1 MMKTKN
7 MLKKFFQIVACSSLL
22 ICLQAR
28 AVIEFEITQGID
40 EARPIAIVPFQW
52 FGSTE
57 KPPIDVAEI
66 IANDLRRSGQ
76 FKPLTVTEMPEL
88 PTDHRQINFAK
99 WRELGVESLVVGRI
113 SEVSNKEYKVI
124 YELIDILQNPSE
136 VKDSENNLYP
146 YLLDQSATLVIEKG
160 LRPFSHIIADRV
172 FKHLTGIPGAFH
184 TYVAYVT
191 VNHGDEFPY
200 RLFIA
205 DSDGY
210 NPRQLL
216 ASKQPIMSPAWSPD
230 SKRLAYV
237 SFEEGRS
244 AIYIR
249 DLSSSKAEKVASF
262 RGINGAPSFSPD
274 GTKLALTLS
283 HEGNPEIYVYDLA
296 TRQFLRLTNHWSIDT
311 EPSWSP
317 DGKHLIFTSDRG
329 GKPQIYQVPSDGG
342 KIKRITFKGDYNAS
356 GSYMASGDKI
366 VMVHR
371 LNDVFHLAVLDLT
384 NYQLNVVTETRLDES
399 PSFAPNGSM
408 IIYATVDK
416 NRQVLAMVS
425 TDGRFKMRLPSS
437 DGIVKSP
444 AWSPF
449 LPRQ

>member
-1 MMKTKN
+1 
-7 MLKKFFQIVACSSLL
+7 MLKKLLLSVIASSTLL
-22 ICLQAR
+22 LSQAH
-28 AVIEFEITQGID
+28 AVIEIEITQGID
-40 EARPIAIVPFQW
+40 DARPIAIVPFQW

-57 KPPIDVAEI
+57 QPPIDIAQI

-76 FKPLTVTEMPEL
+76 FKPLDVTEMPEL
-88 PTDHRQINFAK
+88 PTDHRQINFSK

-113 SEVSNKEYKVI
+113 SEENSREFKVI
-124 YELIDILQNPSE
+124 YELIDLLQNPSE
-136 VKDSENNLYP
+136 INDKKNNLYP

-160 LRPFSHIIADRV
+160 LRPFSHIISDRV
-172 FKHLTGIPGAFH
+172 FQHLTGIPGAFH
-184 TYVAYVT
+184 TYVAYVS
-191 VNHGDEFPY
+191 VNYDDPTPY

-230 SKRLAYV
+230 SKQLAYV
-237 SFEEGRS
+237 SFQEGRS
-244 AIYIR
+244 AIYIH
-249 DLSSSKAEKVASF
+249 DLATAKQEKVASF
-262 RGINGAPSFSPD
+262 KGINGAPSFSPD

-296 TRQFLRLTNHWSIDT
+296 SRQFNRLTNHWAIDT

-317 DGKHLIFTSDRG
+317 DSQSLIFTSDRG
-329 GKPQIYQVPSDGG
+329 GKPQIYQVPSKGG
-342 KIKRITFKGDYNAS
+342 KVKRLTFKGDYNAS
-356 GSYMASGDKI
+356 ASYMASGEKI

-371 LNDVFHLAVLDLT
+371 NNDIFHLAVLDVES
-384 NYQLNVVTETRLDES
+384 YQLNIVTETALDES

-416 NRQVLAMVS
+416 GQQILAAVS
-425 TDGRFKMRLPSS
+425 TDGRFKMRLPST

-449 LPRQ
+449 LK